1 MESELNGMGC
11 FGIGIFGD
19 NGIKAFGKPRVLS
32 KEDSGSDVLEFTKP
46 LTSTITRQN
55 SEVHTLMS

>member
-19 NGIKAFGKPRVLS
+19 NGIKAFGKPRGGRNLV
-32 KEDSGSDVLEFTKP
+32 
-46 LTSTITRQN
+46 
-55 SEVHTLMS
+55 